1 MCSAVLSAKSMSFHR
16 AGVEPSDVRRH
27 SAQQFLA
34 GGRRLWAWLGMGG
47 FGVIFWLI
55 IPAIVIACVVW
66 LVRSV
71 PQTNKRQP
79 LSYHRSSGLEA
90 LDERYARRDQ
100 PRRVPREEARHRQ
113 VAGLARPQKW
123 VEPN

>member
-1 MCSAVLSAKSMSFHR
+1 MLCAVLSAKSMSLHR
-16 AGVEPSDVRRH
+16 AGVEASDVRRH

-34 GGRRLWAWLGMGG
+34 GGLGEWGLWAWLGMGG

-55 IPAIVIACVVW
+55 ILAIVIAGLVW
-66 LVRSV
+66 FVRSV

-90 LDERYARRDQ
+90 LDERYARGEIS
-100 PRRVPREEARHRQ
+100 REEYLEKKRDIGKSQ
-113 VAGLARPQKW
+113 D
-123 VEPN
+123 